1 MKTFRTLNF
10 IFIILFVF
18 STVAFGQKKSK
29 KLKNYSDS
37 LSYAIGIE
45 MAKEIKDNLMLEED
59 NFNLKSYIKGFSA
72 YYENKDLQFDK
83 DSTYDFL
90 GEYFTMKSENAKRE
104 LIQECEDFLQ
114 ENRKKPGII
123 ETESGLQY
131 EVLKSGDGAMPIA
144 SSKVKVHYTGSLMD
158 GTKFDS
164 SYDRGEPVVFGVG
177 QVIKGWTEA
186 LQLMHVG
193 DKWKIYIPSE
203 LGYGENGAGDV
214 IPPFSVLI
222 FEVELLG
229 IE

>member
-10 IFIILFVF
+10 LFILLFVF
-18 STVAFGQKKSK
+18 TTTGFSQKNSK
-29 KLKNYSDS
+29 RLKNYSDS

-45 MAKEIKDNLMLEED
+45 MAKEVKDNLMLEEE
-59 NFNLKSYIKGFSA
+59 NFNLKSYIMGFSA
-72 YYENKDLQFDK
+72 YYESKNLLFNM
-83 DSTYDFL
+83 DSTHDFL
-90 GEYFTMKSENAKRE
+90 GEYFNMKSELAKKE
-104 LIQECEDFLQ
+104 LIQEGEDFLE

-123 ETESGLQY
+123 QTESGLQY
-131 EVLKSGDGAMPIA
+131 EILKSGDGAMPVA

-158 GTKFDS
+158 GTQFDS
-164 SYDRGEPVVFGVG
+164 SYDRGEPVTFGVG
-177 QVIKGWTEA
+177 QVIRGWTEA

-229 IE
+229 IQ